1 MPPCW
6 RRTEE
11 GAMGTIWFWLVAMMI
26 AIYVLLDGF
35 DLGAGAIHLFVAK
48 TDEGRQQVL
57 ASIGPVWDG
66 NEVWLIA
73 AGGTLYFAFPA
84 LYASAFSGFYL
95 PLMIVLWLLIL
106 RGASIEFRNHIK
118 SAVWDPLWDFLF
130 CVSSLLLAIFFGA
143 ALGNVVRGVPLDAS
157 GYFFEP
163 LWTNFRL
170 GDETGILDWYT
181 ILVGVLALLALI
193 MHGAL
198 WVQMKVSGNVN
209 VRAGKLA
216 GRAWW
221 GVLALMALVTPSTFR
236 IQPQVLEN
244 FTTRPWGLLF
254 PLLAVTGMAGV
265 FYELR
270 RRDERKA
277 FFASC
282 AFLMGMLT
290 SVVFGVYPMV
300 LPARNPVYSLTV
312 TTAKAGDYGLT
323 IGLAWWILGIILA
336 AGYFTYV
343 YRSFAGKV
351 VVDKDS
357 HGYGD

>member
-1 MPPCW
+1 
-6 RRTEE
+6 
-11 GAMGTIWFWLVAMMI
+11 MGTIWFWLVAIMI
-26 AIYVLLDGF
+26 VVYVLLDGF

-48 TDEGRQQVL
+48 TDDERRQVL

-73 AGGTLYFAFPA
+73 AGGTLYFAFPV

-130 CVSSLLLAIFFGA
+130 CASSLLLAVFFGA

-170 GDETGILDWYT
+170 TEETGILDWYT
-181 ILVGVLALLALI
+181 ILVGVLALLALV
-193 MHGAL
+193 MHGGL
-198 WVQMKVSGNVN
+198 WVQMKTSGKVHE
-209 VRAGKLA
+209 RAGRMA
-216 GRAWW
+216 DRSWW
-221 GVLALMALVTPSTFR
+221 GVLGLTALVTGVTFR
-236 IQPQVLEN
+236 VQPQVKEN
-244 FTTRPWGLLF
+244 FTTWPWGLLF
-254 PLLAVTGMAGV
+254 PLLAVAGLAGV
-265 FYELR
+265 AFELR
-270 RRDERKA
+270 KKEERKA
-277 FFASC
+277 FLASC
-282 AFLMGMLT
+282 AYLTGMLI

-312 TTAKAGDYGLT
+312 ATAKAGDYGLKV
-323 IGLAWWILGIILA
+323 GLIWWVLGMILA
-336 AGYFTYV
+336 AGYFTFV
-343 YRSFAGKV
+343 YRSFKGKV